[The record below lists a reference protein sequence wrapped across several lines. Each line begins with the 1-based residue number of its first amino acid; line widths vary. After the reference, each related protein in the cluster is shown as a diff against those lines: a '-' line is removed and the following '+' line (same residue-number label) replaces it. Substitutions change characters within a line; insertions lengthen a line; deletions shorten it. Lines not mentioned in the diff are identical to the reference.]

1 MRLQTSSDWFHHY
14 RWLAQMTACSAADL
28 SKDAE
33 LDKLLNHDSRD
44 VIARLCHDALFKG
57 SARIG
62 GTQRAPLITALALLS
77 RNTGNEWLRI
87 QGRER
92 LKDRLKIVLDLL
104 PSIQEKIDATVE
116 ARLILGDREY
126 FVVVSPPSCD
136 ELYGVVRLA
145 LTA

>member
-1 MRLQTSSDWFHHY
+1 MRLQTSPESFHHY
-14 RWLAQMTACSAADL
+14 RWLTHKASFRVADL

-33 LDKLLNHDSRD
+33 LDAMLKYDSRD
-44 VIARLCHDALFKG
+44 VIALLCHDALFKG
-57 SARIG
+57 DARIG

-92 LKDRLKIVLDLL
+92 LKQRLKIALDVL
-104 PSIQEKIDATVE
+104 PSVQEKIDAEVE
-116 ARLILGDREY
+116 VRLIINNREY
-126 FVVVSPPSCD
+126 FVLVYTPS
-136 ELYGVVRLA
+136 EMYGVVRLS